1 MDGDLDDLQ
10 KKTEVINRKRKLDQ
24 ESSYDKL
31 TSMNNQALEL
41 QMKNYQIEVIN
52 ILILL

>member
-31 TSMNNQALEL
+31 MSMNNQALEL
-41 QMKNYQIEVIN
+41 QIKNYQIEVSIN
-52 ILILL
+52 MILL